1 MTAILS
7 LHNGCPSPGRGMR
20 VSLAVFTLLSAIATA
35 PAPAA
40 TLRSSATT
48 TTVPRRLY
56 AGSGVNISADA
67 EENLLRFLAG
77 GPDRWAKTAA
87 PHFPSGLVIAHKD
100 GTLRNTIVNQYF
112 YWKRSQNTSQWD
124 SRHPTMAPLFQQ
136 YDKNLAA
143 FQAQYIA
150 RAISQPSRSAAF
162 QVLVPPT
169 TTAATGVTAGTT
181 AGSTG
186 TTSPVAQVMPQPV
199 PEPASVVSTLGL
211 FGIAGGWWARGRR
224 QAR

>member
-7 LHNGCPSPGRGMR
+7 LHNGCSSSGRGMR
-20 VSLAVFTLLSAIATA
+20 VGLAVFTLLSAFATA
-35 PAPAA
+35 SAPAA

-48 TTVPRRLY
+48 TTIPRRLY
-56 AGSGVNISADA
+56 ASPGVNISGAA

-87 PHFPSGLVIAHKD
+87 PQFPSGLVIAHKD

-112 YWKRSQNTSQWD
+112 YWKRSQNASQWD

-143 FQAQYIA
+143 IQAQYIA
-150 RAISQPSRSAAF
+150 QAVSHPSKSAAF
-162 QVLVPPT
+162 QVLVPPM
-169 TTAATGVTAGTT
+169 TAATGVTAGTT
-181 AGSTG
+181 TAPTG
-186 TTSPVAQVMPQPV
+186 ATTPVAQVMPEPV
-199 PEPASVVSTLGL
+199 PEPASVVSTLAL

-224 QAR
+224 AAR